1 MTSERLVSL
10 DILRGATMV
19 FLCLEVLR
27 LPLGVQN
34 FPDSTFWQFV
44 STQSSHAAWTGMT
57 PWDLIQP
64 AFMFMVGVALP
75 WSVANR
81 RARGQ
86 TSDGL
91 WWHALWRSAALI
103 LLGLMLV
110 SLEEKRTLFDFTN
123 VLTQIGL
130 GYLVVFALAWTT
142 LRVQLVAGLSI
153 LLLTYFAF
161 VLYPAADYTSHWE
174 RHDNAAAAFDL
185 WFINLLP
192 STDAFTGNSGGYTTL
207 NFVPSIVTMLAGVL
221 TGEALRS
228 GESPIRR
235 AGRIAGWSL
244 LSVMVGLILDQSG
257 VCPSIKR
264 LWTPSWVLISS
275 GIIGLFVV
283 ATYWLTDIRGVARPF
298 ELVRIV
304 GLNSLA
310 LYVVLHLWDPFLSD
324 LLLTHLRWNLLSGL
338 SETAATFT
346 ARIGEYTL
354 LLLFCVWLH
363 GRRIYLRV

>member
-1 MTSERLVSL
+1 MPSERLVSL
-10 DILRGATMV
+10 DILRGATMA

-27 LPLGVQN
+27 LPLGVEK
-34 FPDSTFWQFV
+34 FPDSAFWLFV
-44 STQSSHAAWTGMT
+44 STQASHTAWTGMT
-57 PWDLIQP
+57 VWDLIQP

-81 RARGQ
+81 RAQGQ

-91 WWHALWRSAALI
+91 WRHALWRSFALI

-110 SLEEKRTLFDFTN
+110 SLQATHTRFEFTN

-130 GYLVVFALAWTT
+130 GYMVVFALAWTT
-142 LRVQLVAGLSI
+142 TRVQLVAGLSI
-153 LLLTYFAF
+153 LLLTYLVF
-161 VLYPAADYTSHWE
+161 VLYPAVDYASHWG

-185 WFINLLP
+185 WFINLFP
-192 STDAFTGNSGGYTTL
+192 NAEVFTGHPSSYTTL
-207 NFVPSIVTMLAGVL
+207 NFVPAIVTMLAGVL
-221 TGEALRS
+221 TGETLRS
-228 GESPIRR
+228 SEAPIRR
-235 AGRIAGWSL
+235 AGRITGWSL
-244 LSVMVGLILDQSG
+244 LSLIIGLILDLTG

-275 GIIGLFVV
+275 GIVGGLVA
-283 ATYWLTDIRGVARPF
+283 ATYWLADIRGVARPF
-298 ELVRIV
+298 EYLRIV

-310 LYVVLHLWDPFLSD
+310 LYMVLHLWEPFLSD

-338 SETAATFT
+338 TETAAIFA
-346 ARIGEYTL
+346 ARLGEYAL
-354 LLLFCVWLH
+354 LILFCVWLH